1 MRVFKY
7 ALAMAA
13 RKPLFFLIYA
23 VGLSFM
29 GVVMALAVTSAEPA
43 DSAAAIVRPTVTWAA
58 VDRDDSDFSRAL
70 VKSLEG
76 LGQRVDV
83 ADDRLA
89 MEEAVAQGQADCL
102 FIVPAGFGEQFLDA
116 ARTGVATP
124 AIEAAYG
131 FVGADG
137 ALASAA
143 ADRWLAAAA
152 IAAAADPAADAS
164 AVADRATED
173 AGQEAQVAEL
183 PTGAAETG
191 ASNVN
196 AFTFYLQWSIYTAV
210 ASIVACTAAL
220 FSTFNGCD
228 VRRRDLASPCSFLS
242 YTLQVAGAACVVTLV
257 CWGVATVIGL
267 AFFGADAASLGP
279 AGLAATL
286 VGSLVF
292 ALVPLAVSFLA
303 GQFGCSLGSANAIG
317 NLLGMGL
324 SFLGGAWIS
333 LSLLGPDV
341 QAVARFTPG
350 WWYTQALEQAQ
361 AMAGAADP
369 GAAGAAIGAV
379 AGDLAVVAL
388 FALALFL
395 VALVAGKLREQTD
408 EAGGNGAAE
417 AV

>member
-29 GVVMALAVTSAEPA
+29 GVVMALAVTSAEPS
-43 DSAAAIVRPTVTWAA
+43 DSAAAIARPEVTWAV
-58 VDRDDSDFSRAL
+58 VDRDGSDLSHAL
-70 VKSLEG
+70 IESLED
-76 LGQRVDV
+76 LGPQVDV
-83 ADDRLA
+83 ADNKLA

-102 FIVPAGFGEQFLDA
+102 FIVPAGFGKQFLDA
-116 ARTGVATP
+116 ARTGAATP
-124 AIEAAYG
+124 VIEAAYG
-131 FVGADG
+131 FVGAEG

-152 IAAAADPAADAS
+152 VAAAASPEADATT
-164 AVADRATED
+164 VAKRAAED
-173 AGQEAQVAEL
+173 AGQTAQVGML
-183 PTGAAETG
+183 PSDGAET
-191 ASNVN
+191 SVQNVN
-196 AFTFYLQWSIYTAV
+196 AFTFYLQWSIYTTV
-210 ASIVACTAAL
+210 ASIIACTAAL

-228 VRRRDLASPCSFLS
+228 VRRRDLASPCPFLS
-242 YTLQVAGAACVVTLV
+242 YTLQVAAAALVVTLV
-257 CWGVATVIGL
+257 CWGTATVIGL
-267 AFFGADAASLGP
+267 AFFGADAIALGP

-286 VGSLVF
+286 VASLVF
-292 ALVPLAVSFLA
+292 SLVPLAVSFLT
-303 GQFGCSLGSANAIG
+303 GQFGCSLGGANAIG

-361 AMAGAADP
+361 AMAGAADLAVP
-369 GAAGAAIGAV
+369 VAAV

-395 VALVAGKLREQTD
+395 VALVAGKLREQTA
-408 EAGGNGAAE
+408 EAGGNGAVEGA
-417 AV
+417 